1 MKLKVKDKKLIKKL
15 CIIKVVGNKEGT
27 YNKSLDLI

>member
-15 CIIKVVGNKEGT
+15 YIIKVVGNKEGI
-27 YNKSLDLI
+27 YIKSLDLI